1 MLGNYLCGTVTWP
14 HWTVY
19 KGFIPVVIKMSLKGI
34 IIFNTALSQQPS
46 KAIKTPCLQ
55 PILWL
60 LLTFTS
66 ECRKVL
72 EYRNDIP

>member
-1 MLGNYLCGTVTWP
+1 MLGNYLRVTVTWP

-55 PILWL
+55 PIL
-60 LLTFTS
+60 
-66 ECRKVL
+66 
-72 EYRNDIP
+72 